1 MNTVM
6 SAISQR
12 NAAAKLVEPAPNAE
26 QVVALIHCALRAPD
40 HAALRPWRFIVIEG
54 DRREFL
60 ADCMI
65 QAKEAESGPMDAE
78 QKAKLAKKPFRAPM
92 IIVPVLVEKAH
103 PKVPRDE
110 QVLSIGAAT
119 ENLWLALESLG
130 FSAIW
135 RTGSLAFSQE
145 VHDGL
150 GLATHE
156 QVMGFVYVGTRD
168 PKAAVKSIPEH
179 DIQAFFDY
187 L

>member
-6 SAISQR
+6 TAISQR

-26 QVVALIHCALRAPD
+26 QISQLIQCALRAPD

-54 DRREFL
+54 DKRSFL
-60 ADCMI
+60 GDLMI
-65 QAKEAESGPMDAE
+65 QAKEAESGPLDEE
-78 QKAKLAKKPFRAPM
+78 QQAKLASKPYRAPM
-92 IIVPVLVEKAH
+92 IIVPVLVEKEH

-119 ENLWLALESLG
+119 QNLWLSLESLG

-150 GLATHE
+150 NLEQHE

-168 PKAAVKSIPEH
+168 PNAAVKSIPKH
-179 DIQAFFDY
+179 DLQSFLNY